1 MSATLDYDAPLI
13 KICGCT
19 DADNAGA
26 IASMGVDYIGLNF
39 YAPSPRSVDLARA
52 RELAF
57 AVRSSNPETQLVG
70 VFVQAELTAMVEIA
84 AALRLNVVQLHGGEG
99 PEVINAVRRLTGAA
113 VWNAAHVT
121 VPFVPDAFAA
131 RVAAADAMVFDSP
144 SRGFG
149 GSGQP
154 FDWEA
159 TAQLP
164 QTRVPRMVLAGG
176 LRADNVQH
184 AMAVLQPWAVDT
196 ASGVEASPGIKDITK
211 VSAFLTAVRTAPGY
225 TPRP

>member
-1 MSATLDYDAPLI
+1 MSAVLDYDAPLI

-26 IASMGVDYIGLNF
+26 IASMGVDFIGLNF
-39 YAPSPRSVDLARA
+39 YAPSPRSVTLERA
-52 RELAF
+52 REIAF

-70 VFVQAELTAMVEIA
+70 VFVQAELAAMVEIA

-99 PEVINAVRRLTGAA
+99 PEQIIDVRRLTGAA

-121 VPFVPDAFAA
+121 GGAFEAFAA
-131 RVAAADAMVFDSP
+131 RIAAADAMVFDSP

-149 GSGQP
+149 GSGQT

-159 TAQLP
+159 TARLP

-176 LRADNVQH
+176 LRADNVQR

-196 ASGVEASPGIKDITK
+196 ASGVEASAGIKDIAK
-211 VSAFLTAVRTAPGY
+211 VSAFITAVRTAPGY
-225 TPRP
+225 TAQP